1 MIVSATTIDLGD
13 GIANGLAAIA
23 VIISVIALFVADSR
37 AKDANEIA
45 LDANKTSRDAL
56 DIAQAAHQRTVEH
69 YEHIESQDL
78 ERIQAEFKELT
89 APLLSEL
96 AQAIITHELDPRQK
110 SNKFVDPESLDDQ
123 NNSVYEYT
131 LTVIQK
137 VNARQAK
144 YFLAASQE
152 VSEAQQA
159 YLEAYSAYLADVDQK
174 IKEGGDEISLD
185 IISPTSVD
193 EDHTGRLRVTKEN
206 LSRVIMT
213 HYELLFDLS
222 YAEDYRAEMN
232 RNPTI
237 LKALHESSQNDESAS
252 RADSEPD

>member
-1 MIVSATTIDLGD
+1 MIVGATTIDLGD

-45 LDANKTSRDAL
+45 LDANKTSRDAR
-56 DIAQAAHQRTVEH
+56 DIARAAHQRTVEH
-69 YEHIESQDL
+69 YEHIESQNL

-89 APLLSEL
+89 APILSEFS
-96 AQAIITHELDPRQK
+96 QVIITYELDPRRP
-110 SNKFVDPESLDDQ
+110 SNKFIDPEPLDAL
-123 NNSVYEYT
+123 NSSVFEYS

-137 VNARQAK
+137 VNALQAK

-152 VSEAQQA
+152 FSKAYLAYLKACNA
-159 YLEAYSAYLADVDQK
+159 YLEDVGQK
-174 IKEGGDEISLD
+174 IKEGDDEISLN
-185 IISPTSVD
+185 IIPPTSVD
-193 EDHTGRLRVTKEN
+193 EDYTGRLRVTKNN

-213 HYELLFDLS
+213 YYELLFDLS

-232 RNPTI
+232 RIPTI
-237 LKALHESSQNDESAS
+237 LEALREDYQNDESAS
-252 RADSEPD
+252 RADSEPE

>member
-1 MIVSATTIDLGD
+1 
-13 GIANGLAAIA
+13 
-23 VIISVIALFVADSR
+23 
-37 AKDANEIA
+37 
-45 LDANKTSRDAL
+45 
-56 DIAQAAHQRTVEH
+56 AHQRTVEH

-110 SNKFVDPESLDDQ
+110 SNKFVDPESLDDL

-159 YLEAYSAYLADVDQK
+159 YL
-174 IKEGGDEISLD
+174 
-185 IISPTSVD
+185 
-193 EDHTGRLRVTKEN
+193 N
-206 LSRVIMT
+206 
-213 HYELLFDLS
+213 
-222 YAEDYRAEMN
+222 
-232 RNPTI
+232 
-237 LKALHESSQNDESAS
+237 
-252 RADSEPD
+252 